1 MIKVLISADWHIG
14 KKLHQIDLKEDMN
27 LFFQWLLK
35 YIEDE
40 KITHLLVAGDVF
52 DQSNPSQ
59 EAQEVYYSF
68 LKQLHATG
76 CHAIITAGNHD
87 SPGFLDAGKKLATL
101 ANVNVVG
108 QYPGIESIDE
118 IFFELKDPTNKV
130 QAVVAAIPFITD
142 RFIRTVGE
150 GEGAT
155 ELAEKLK
162 LGVKKI
168 FDEVGVKLHEKYPS
182 LPKIGMVH
190 VHAQGSNINEEERD
204 IMIGGEGGVP
214 VDYLKQFDFLGLGHI
229 HIGNSVTPTIRYAS
243 SPISLGFSES
253 NYKHKVIELHVVDGK
268 IEQKDVEIPR
278 FRKLKS
284 IQGDFEEVKSKLEEI
299 TENPCPLLPMLLDL
313 KITEPKVN
321 IEVRSQLQS
330 LKDSFQDHPFI
341 QLVNIRLIE
350 ESLDVRENLDH
361 VVANRRI
368 SDLNL
373 EEIFDAFM
381 ADQLGGQEVPQN
393 LRNLFLEISTDA
405 LQQK

>member
-27 LFFQWLLK
+27 LFFQWLLN
-35 YIEDE
+35 YIVGE

-52 DQSNPSQ
+52 DHSNPSQ

-76 CHAIITAGNHD
+76 CHTIITAGNHD
-87 SPGFLDAGKKLATL
+87 SPGFLDAGKKLVTL

-108 QYPGIESIDE
+108 QYPGIEFIDE
-118 IFFELKDPTNKV
+118 IFFELKDYSDKV

-168 FDEVGVKLHEKYPS
+168 FEEVGLKLREKYPS
-182 LPKIGMVH
+182 LPKIGMGH
-190 VHAQGSNINEEERD
+190 LHAQGSNINEEERD

-214 VDYLKQFDFLGLGHI
+214 VDYLNQFDFLGLGHI

-243 SPISLGFSES
+243 SPISLGFSEA
-253 NYKHKVIELHVVDGK
+253 NYRHKVIELHISDGK

-284 IQGDFEEVKSKLEEI
+284 IQGNFEEVKSKLEEI
-299 TENPCPLLPMLLDL
+299 TENPCPSLPILVDI
-313 KITEPKVN
+313 KITEPNVN
-321 IEVRSQLQS
+321 LSVRTQLQD
-330 LKDSFQDHPFI
+330 LRESFQNHAFI
-341 QLVNIRLIE
+341 ELVNIRLIE
-350 ESLDVRENLDH
+350 ESIDLRENLNE
-361 VVANRRI
+361 VVGNRRI
-368 SDLNL
+368 SDINL
-373 EEIFDAFM
+373 EEIFDALM
-381 ADQLGGQEVPQN
+381 ADQLGEQEVPED
-393 LRNLFLEISTDA
+393 LRNLFLAISTDA